1 MTASTTGNNKLK
13 HLPPIDLNKVGSKDD
28 SQLESSSDSS
38 PKPKMKSRARSEWR
52 RSMDFSYLSP
62 RSDEKKII
70 QAMSVPEKL
79 RVAKNQQQAMIELG
93 FIRDTDKF
101 TPPVLRTAEKIDK
114 QEVVARHRPQRLK
127 KSSDTHQRDN
137 PQRQTDTVKARQWME
152 VAGLK
157 SSSTKKS
164 VPSSERT
171 KEKVQKAP
179 EKFKDTDRS
188 AEVKQLKSKTE
199 VEKTASSGN
208 DHRKDRITSP
218 DGGDSE

>member
-1 MTASTTGNNKLK
+1 
-13 HLPPIDLNKVGSKDD
+13 
-28 SQLESSSDSS
+28 
-38 PKPKMKSRARSEWR
+38 
-52 RSMDFSYLSP
+52 MDFSYLSP

-114 QEVVARHRPQRLK
+114 QEVIARHRPQRLK

-137 PQRQTDTVKARQWME
+137 AQRQTDTVKARQWME

-164 VPSSERT
+164 VPGSERT

-208 DHRKDRITSP
+208 DHRTDRITSP